1 MSSAVAVLVY
11 TATSNIGVMQFLC
24 VISSIWHSQLAFI
37 LDIQANVQNMIFVFS
52 QDNAEHLVE
61 RQKILFA
68 TCTSSSV
75 KFFPSFPNI
84 LIELL
89 VFVCF

>member
-1 MSSAVAVLVY
+1 MFSAVAVLFY

-24 VISSIWHSQLAFI
+24 VISIVWHSQLAFI
-37 LDIQANVQNMIFVFS
+37 LDIQANVQNIFVFS
-52 QDNAEHLVE
+52 QGNAEHLVE

-68 TCTSSSV
+68 TCISSSV

-89 VFVCF
+89 IFMCF